1 MHKDSNLLV
10 VKHLSKHF
18 HYYKTIFNFKKNIIK
33 AVNDVSFEVNKGDI
47 FSIVGETGC
56 GKSTLSKLLSGLIKK
71 TSGEI
76 FYDGVN
82 LNSNLKNLRKRIQI
96 VFQDPYSS
104 LNPKKKIYKIVSL
117 PAVKNSIIRKK
128 ERIKFTAFM
137 LKKVG
142 LDESFALKFPYELS
156 GGQRQRV
163 SIARG
168 LSVKPELLIL
178 DEPVSALDVSVSA
191 QILNLLMDIHEK
203 ENVTYIF
210 ITHDLKLVRH
220 IANRVCVMFGG
231 RIMEISPVDTFF
243 KEQAHPYSKVLFE
256 SILSYNPEKIIKFVD
271 INKKGVSRK
280 YINTKEA
287 QGCIYYPGCY
297 AAKDICRYKEPEL
310 KAVEKD
316 HLASCFFPFTP
327 LSD

>member
-1 MHKDSNLLV
+1 MHKNLSLLN
-10 VKHLSKHF
+10 VKNLSKHY
-18 HYYKTIFNFKKNIIK
+18 HYYRTIFNFKKDIIK
-33 AVNDVSFEVNKGDI
+33 AVDNVSFAVNKGDI

-56 GKSTLSKLLSGLIKK
+56 GKSTLSKLISGLIKK

-76 FYDGVN
+76 FYGGIK
-82 LNSNLKNLRKRIQI
+82 LNFNLKKLRKKIQI

-117 PAVKNSIIRKK
+117 PAVKNNIIRKR
-128 ERIKFTAFM
+128 ERIKFTALM
-137 LKKVG
+137 LKEVG
-142 LDESFALKFPYELS
+142 LDDSFALKFPYELS

-163 SIARG
+163 SIARS

-203 ENVTYIF
+203 ENITYIF

-231 RIMEISPVDTFF
+231 KIMEISPVDTFF
-243 KEQAHPYSKVLFE
+243 KEPAHPYSKVLFE
-256 SILSYNPEKIIKFVD
+256 SMLSYDPEKIIKFVD
-271 INKKGVSRK
+271 INKEEGLHK
-280 YINTKEA
+280 YIKTGNE
-287 QGCIYYPGCY
+287 QGCVYYQGCY
-297 AAKDICRYKEPEL
+297 AAKDICGYKEPEL
-310 KAVEKD
+310 KAVGKD
-316 HLASCFFPFTP
+316 HTVSCFFPFTP